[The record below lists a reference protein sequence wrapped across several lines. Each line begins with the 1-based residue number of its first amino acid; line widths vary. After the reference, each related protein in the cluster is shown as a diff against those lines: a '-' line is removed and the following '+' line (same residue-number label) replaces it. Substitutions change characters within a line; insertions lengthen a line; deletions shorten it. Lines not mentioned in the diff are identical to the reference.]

1 MEKLR
6 KQTLRRFNM
15 LWGAL
20 LSLLGLT
27 MCSTPQMRPTRGNIM
42 AKYGIPLTE
51 YHVGGRVVN
60 EQGKLQPNVEVRI
73 AGTQANPDTTD
84 QKGRFDVVGV
94 QRAGANAVTLVCTPL
109 SNDAGIAPDSVQVTM
124 QKTESDGLNTK
135 ASAKKVKVVLKK

>member
-1 MEKLR
+1 MKTLR
-6 KQTLRRFNM
+6 KQTLKRLNM

-51 YHVGGRVVN
+51 YRVDGRVLN
-60 EQGKLQPNVEVRI
+60 EHGQPQPNVEVRI
-73 AGTQANPDTTD
+73 ANTAANPDTTD
-84 QKGRFDVVGV
+84 QKGRFEVVGV

-109 SNDAGIAPDSVQVTM
+109 TEDAGVAADSVQVTM